1 MLARAVLVALALLA
15 LPARAGSG
23 ELTPRDV
30 LATVLSVVRADWDGD
45 GLLDRAVLWQPQG
58 GGELASLFVFTSQ
71 GKVYQLV
78 GAAWSRLGDL
88 EAWLESAPDGFRV
101 VSGGLAGGERWREAL
116 AVGFTQGEPRVAG
129 YEYRSYDP
137 AAPAKGFV
145 CSADFA
151 AGRGERNGESFAI
164 SGGAVPLG
172 KWSFSRI
179 PAPCKAR

>member
-1 MLARAVLVALALLA
+1 MLTRTVFLALALLL
-15 LPARAGSG
+15 LPARAGSS

-58 GGELASLFVFTSQ
+58 GGELASLFVFSSK

-78 GAAWSRLGDL
+78 GAAWSRLGDF
-88 EAWLESAPDGFRV
+88 EAWLESTPGGFRV

-116 AVGFTQGEPRVAG
+116 VVDFAQGKPRVVG
-129 YEYRSYDP
+129 YDYRSYDP
-137 AAPAKGFV
+137 AEPAKGFV
-145 CSADFA
+145 CNTDFSA
-151 AGRGERNGESFAI
+151 GKGERNGESFAI

-179 PAPCKAR
+179 PVPCKAR